1 MSGIIIQLIISG
13 IAMGFIYALV
23 GIEYTLIWNASGVLN
38 FSHDKMITTG
48 AYIFGGT
55 YILGLG
61 MDFIPGILLS
71 LITVALLGIVVAR
84 VIFIPLRNMTMIY
97 TIMATVMLGKIIV
110 EAIRLLWGPV
120 PFSVPGFL
128 IGTVKAGDV
137 VISIANIAIIA
148 AAAFCVLA
156 LQLFLYKTK
165 PGKAMRCV
173 AQNRKAAQLMGIDVR
188 TVMTVTVMISMMI
201 CCLIGLLVSPLLNIT
216 TTMSN
221 MIGLKGFAAGVI
233 GGFGYLPGAILGGL
247 CIGIVE
253 NIASMV
259 LPSVYKDI
267 VAFVL
272 LVGFLLIRP
281 HRNYREDA
289 LTHWKSDG
297 RNRGG
302 KRE

>member
-1 MSGIIIQLIISG
+1 MFGILIQLIVSG

-188 TVMTVTVMISMMI
+188 TVMTVTVMIRMMI

-281 HRNYREDA
+281 A
-289 LTHWKSDG
+289 GIT
-297 RNRGG
+297 G
-302 KRE
+302 KTR

>member
-1 MSGIIIQLIISG
+1 MVGILIQLIVSG

-38 FSHDKMITTG
+38 FSHDKLITLG

-55 YILGLG
+55 YIIGLG
-61 MDFIPGILLS
+61 MGYVPGIILS
-71 LITVALLGIVVAR
+71 LITVALIGLVIAR

-97 TIMATVMLGKIIV
+97 TIMATVMLGKIIIEFV
-110 EAIRLLWGPV
+110 RLFWGPV

-128 IGTVKAGDV
+128 IGTVKVGGV
-137 VISIANIAIIA
+137 VISIANIAIIVVA
-148 AAAFCVLA
+148 ALCVGA

-173 AQNRKAAQLMGIDVR
+173 AQNRNASQLMGIDVKHVMMI
-188 TVMTVTVMISMMI
+188 TVAISMMI
-201 CCLIGLLVSPLLNIT
+201 CCLIGLLVSPLLNIS

-233 GGFGYLPGAILGGL
+233 GGFGYLPGAIIGGL
-247 CIGIVE
+247 VIGIIE
-253 NIASMV
+253 NLASMV

-272 LVGFLLIRP
+272 LVAFLLIRP
-281 HRNYREDA
+281 KGI
-289 LTHWKSDG
+289 T
-297 RNRGG
+297 G
-302 KRE
+302 KTR

>member
-1 MSGIIIQLIISG
+1 MFGILIQLIVSG

-97 TIMATVMLGKIIV
+97 TIMDTVMLGKIIV

-128 IGTVKAGDV
+128 IGTVKVGDV

-281 HRNYREDA
+281 A
-289 LTHWKSDG
+289 GIT
-297 RNRGG
+297 G
-302 KRE
+302 KTR

>member
-1 MSGIIIQLIISG
+1 MFGILIQLIVSG

-173 AQNRKAAQLMGIDVR
+173 AQNRKAAQLLGIDVR

-281 HRNYREDA
+281 A
-289 LTHWKSDG
+289 GIT
-297 RNRGG
+297 G
-302 KRE
+302 KTR

>member
-1 MSGIIIQLIISG
+1 MFGILIQLIVSG

-128 IGTVKAGDV
+128 IGTVKVGDV

-188 TVMTVTVMISMMI
+188 TVMTVTVIISMMI

-281 HRNYREDA
+281 A
-289 LTHWKSDG
+289 GIT
-297 RNRGG
+297 G
-302 KRE
+302 KTR

>member
-1 MSGIIIQLIISG
+1 MIGILIQLIVSG

-38 FSHDKMITTG
+38 FSHDKLITLG

-61 MDFIPGILLS
+61 MGYGPGIILS
-71 LITVALLGIVVAR
+71 LITVALIGLVIAR
-84 VIFIPLRNMTMIY
+84 AIFIPLRNMTMIY
-97 TIMATVMLGKIIV
+97 TIMATVMLGKIIIEFV
-110 EAIRLLWGPV
+110 RLFWGPV

-128 IGTVKAGDV
+128 YGTVKIGSV
-137 VISIANIAIIA
+137 VISIANIAIIIVA
-148 AAAFCVLA
+148 ALCVGA

-173 AQNRKAAQLMGIDVR
+173 AQNRNASQLMGIDVKHVMMI
-188 TVMTVTVMISMMI
+188 TVAISMMI
-201 CCLIGLLVSPLLNIT
+201 CCLIGLLVSPLLNIS

-233 GGFGYLPGAILGGL
+233 GGFGYLPGAIIGGL
-247 CIGIVE
+247 VIGIIE
-253 NIASMV
+253 NLASMV

-272 LVGFLLIRP
+272 LVAFLLIRP
-281 HRNYREDA
+281 KGI
-289 LTHWKSDG
+289 T
-297 RNRGG
+297 G
-302 KRE
+302 KTR

>member
-1 MSGIIIQLIISG
+1 MVGILIQLIVSG

-38 FSHDKMITTG
+38 FSHDKLITLG

-55 YILGLG
+55 YIIGLG
-61 MDFIPGILLS
+61 MGYVPGIILS
-71 LITVALLGIVVAR
+71 LITVALIGLVIAR

-97 TIMATVMLGKIIV
+97 TIMATVMLGKIIIEFV
-110 EAIRLLWGPV
+110 RLFWGPV

-128 IGTVKAGDV
+128 IGTVKVGGV
-137 VISIANIAIIA
+137 VISIANIAIIVVA
-148 AAAFCVLA
+148 ALCVGA

-165 PGKAMRCV
+165 PGKVMRCV
-173 AQNRKAAQLMGIDVR
+173 AQNRNASQLMGIDVKHVMMI
-188 TVMTVTVMISMMI
+188 TVAISMMI
-201 CCLIGLLVSPLLNIT
+201 CCLIGLLVSPLLNIS

-233 GGFGYLPGAILGGL
+233 GGFGYLPGAIIGGL
-247 CIGIVE
+247 VIGIIE
-253 NIASMV
+253 NLASMV

-272 LVGFLLIRP
+272 LVAFLLIRP
-281 HRNYREDA
+281 KGI
-289 LTHWKSDG
+289 T
-297 RNRGG
+297 G
-302 KRE
+302 KTR

>member
-1 MSGIIIQLIISG
+1 MVGILIQLIVSG

-38 FSHDKMITTG
+38 FSHDKLITLG

-55 YILGLG
+55 YIIGLG
-61 MDFIPGILLS
+61 MGYVPGILLS
-71 LITVALLGIVVAR
+71 LITVALIGLVIAR

-97 TIMATVMLGKIIV
+97 TIMATVMLGKIII
-110 EAIRLLWGPV
+110 EFIRLFWGPV

-128 IGTVKAGDV
+128 IGTVKIGSV
-137 VISIANIAIIA
+137 VISIANIAIIIVA
-148 AAAFCVLA
+148 ALCVGA

-173 AQNRKAAQLMGIDVR
+173 AQNRNASQLMGIDVKHVMMI
-188 TVMTVTVMISMMI
+188 TVAISMMI
-201 CCLIGLLVSPLLNIT
+201 CCLIGLLVSPLLNIS

-233 GGFGYLPGAILGGL
+233 GGCGYLPGAIVGGL
-247 CIGIVE
+247 VIGIIE
-253 NIASMV
+253 NLASMV

-272 LVGFLLIRP
+272 LVAFLLIRP
-281 HRNYREDA
+281 KGI
-289 LTHWKSDG
+289 T
-297 RNRGG
+297 G
-302 KRE
+302 KTR

>member
-1 MSGIIIQLIISG
+1 MFGILIQLIVSG

-71 LITVALLGIVVAR
+71 LITVALLGIVVSR

-128 IGTVKAGDV
+128 IGTVKVGDV

-281 HRNYREDA
+281 A
-289 LTHWKSDG
+289 GIT
-297 RNRGG
+297 G
-302 KRE
+302 KTR

>member
-1 MSGIIIQLIISG
+1 MFGILIQLIVSG

-55 YILGLG
+55 YIIGLG
-61 MDFIPGILLS
+61 MGYVPGIILS
-71 LITVALLGIVVAR
+71 LITVALIGLVIAR
-84 VIFIPLRNMTMIY
+84 LIFIPLRNMTMIY
-97 TIMATVMLGKIIV
+97 TIMATVMLGKIII
-110 EAIRLLWGPV
+110 EFIRLFWGPV

-128 IGTVKAGDV
+128 VGTVKVGGI
-137 VISIANIAIIA
+137 VISIANIAIIVVA
-148 AAAFCVLA
+148 AVCVGA

-173 AQNRKAAQLMGIDVR
+173 AQNRNASQLMGIDVKYVMMI
-188 TVMTVTVMISMMI
+188 TVAISMMI
-201 CCLIGLLVSPLLNIT
+201 CCLIGLLVSPLLNIS

-233 GGFGYLPGAILGGL
+233 GGFGYLPGAIIGGL
-247 CIGIVE
+247 VIGIVE
-253 NIASMV
+253 NLASMV

-272 LVGFLLIRP
+272 LVVFLLIRP
-281 HRNYREDA
+281 KGI
-289 LTHWKSDG
+289 T
-297 RNRGG
+297 G
-302 KRE
+302 KTR

>member
-1 MSGIIIQLIISG
+1 MFGILIQLIVSG

-259 LPSVYKDI
+259 LQSVYKDI

-281 HRNYREDA
+281 A
-289 LTHWKSDG
+289 GIT
-297 RNRGG
+297 G
-302 KRE
+302 KTR

>member
-1 MSGIIIQLIISG
+1 MFGILIQLIVSG

-97 TIMATVMLGKIIV
+97 TIMATVILGKIIV

-281 HRNYREDA
+281 A
-289 LTHWKSDG
+289 GIT
-297 RNRGG
+297 G
-302 KRE
+302 KTR

>member
-1 MSGIIIQLIISG
+1 MFGILIQLIVSG

-128 IGTVKAGDV
+128 IGTVKAEDV

-281 HRNYREDA
+281 A
-289 LTHWKSDG
+289 GIT
-297 RNRGG
+297 G
-302 KRE
+302 KTR

>member
-1 MSGIIIQLIISG
+1 MFGILIQLIVSG

-97 TIMATVMLGKIIV
+97 TIMATVMLGKIIL
-110 EAIRLLWGPV
+110 EAIRLLWAPV

-281 HRNYREDA
+281 EGI
-289 LTHWKSDG
+289 TG
-297 RNRGG
+297 
-302 KRE
+302 

>member
-1 MSGIIIQLIISG
+1 MVGILIQLIVSG

-38 FSHDKMITTG
+38 FSHDKLITLG

-55 YILGLG
+55 YIIGLG
-61 MDFIPGILLS
+61 MGYVPGIILS
-71 LITVALLGIVVAR
+71 LITVALIGLVIAR
-84 VIFIPLRNMTMIY
+84 LIFIPFRNMTMIY
-97 TIMATVMLGKIIV
+97 TIMATVMLGKIII
-110 EAIRLLWGPV
+110 EFIRLFWGPV

-128 IGTVKAGDV
+128 VGTVKVGGI
-137 VISIANIAIIA
+137 VISIANIAIIVVA
-148 AAAFCVLA
+148 AVCVGA

-173 AQNRKAAQLMGIDVR
+173 AQNRNASQLMGIDVKYVMMI
-188 TVMTVTVMISMMI
+188 TVAISMMI
-201 CCLIGLLVSPLLNIT
+201 CCLIGLLVSPLLNIS

-233 GGFGYLPGAILGGL
+233 GGFGYLPGAIIGGL
-247 CIGIVE
+247 VIGIVE
-253 NIASMV
+253 NLASMV

-272 LVGFLLIRP
+272 LVVFLLIRP
-281 HRNYREDA
+281 KGI
-289 LTHWKSDG
+289 T
-297 RNRGG
+297 G
-302 KRE
+302 KTR

>member
-1 MSGIIIQLIISG
+1 MFGILIQLIVSG

-120 PFSVPGFL
+120 SFSVPGFL

-281 HRNYREDA
+281 A
-289 LTHWKSDG
+289 GIT
-297 RNRGG
+297 G
-302 KRE
+302 KTR

>member
-1 MSGIIIQLIISG
+1 MFGILIQLIVSG

-97 TIMATVMLGKIIV
+97 TIIATVMLGKIIV

-201 CCLIGLLVSPLLNIT
+201 CCLIGLVVSPLLNIT

-281 HRNYREDA
+281 A
-289 LTHWKSDG
+289 GIT
-297 RNRGG
+297 G
-302 KRE
+302 KTR

>member
-1 MSGIIIQLIISG
+1 MFGILIQLIVSG

-267 VAFVL
+267 VAFVP
-272 LVGFLLIRP
+272 VSYT
-281 HRNYREDA
+281 H
-289 LTHWKSDG
+289 LTLPTKA
-297 RNRGG
+297 
-302 KRE
+302 

>member
-1 MSGIIIQLIISG
+1 MFGILIQLIVSG

-128 IGTVKAGDV
+128 IGTVKVGDV

-247 CIGIVE
+247 CSGIVE

-281 HRNYREDA
+281 A
-289 LTHWKSDG
+289 GIT
-297 RNRGG
+297 G
-302 KRE
+302 KTR

>member
-1 MSGIIIQLIISG
+1 MFGILIQLIVSG

-137 VISIANIAIIA
+137 VMSIANIAIIA

-281 HRNYREDA
+281 A
-289 LTHWKSDG
+289 GIT
-297 RNRGG
+297 G
-302 KRE
+302 KTR

>member
-1 MSGIIIQLIISG
+1 MFGILIQLIVSG

-201 CCLIGLLVSPLLNIT
+201 CCLSGLLVSPLLNIT

-281 HRNYREDA
+281 A
-289 LTHWKSDG
+289 GIT
-297 RNRGG
+297 G
-302 KRE
+302 KTR

>member
-1 MSGIIIQLIISG
+1 MFGILIQLIVSG

-128 IGTVKAGDV
+128 ICTVKVGDV

-281 HRNYREDA
+281 A
-289 LTHWKSDG
+289 GIT
-297 RNRGG
+297 G
-302 KRE
+302 KTR

>member
-1 MSGIIIQLIISG
+1 MFGILIQLIVSG

-120 PFSVPGFL
+120 PVSVPGFL
-128 IGTVKAGDV
+128 IGTVKVGDV

-281 HRNYREDA
+281 A
-289 LTHWKSDG
+289 GIT
-297 RNRGG
+297 G
-302 KRE
+302 KTR

>member
-1 MSGIIIQLIISG
+1 MFGILIQLIVSG

-281 HRNYREDA
+281 A
-289 LTHWKSDG
+289 G
-297 RNRGG
+297 IAG
-302 KRE
+302 KTR

>member
-1 MSGIIIQLIISG
+1 MFGILIQLIVSG

-84 VIFIPLRNMTMIY
+84 IIFIPLRNMTMIY

-281 HRNYREDA
+281 A
-289 LTHWKSDG
+289 GIT
-297 RNRGG
+297 G
-302 KRE
+302 KTR

>member
-1 MSGIIIQLIISG
+1 MVGILIQLIVSG

-38 FSHDKMITTG
+38 FSHDKLITLG

-55 YILGLG
+55 YIIGLG
-61 MDFIPGILLS
+61 MGYVPGIILS
-71 LITVALLGIVVAR
+71 LIAVALIGLVIAR

-97 TIMATVMLGKIIV
+97 TIMATVMLGKIIIEFV
-110 EAIRLLWGPV
+110 RLFWGPV

-128 IGTVKAGDV
+128 IGTVKVGGV
-137 VISIANIAIIA
+137 VISIANIAIIVVA
-148 AAAFCVLA
+148 ALCVGA

-173 AQNRKAAQLMGIDVR
+173 AQNRNASQLMGIDVKHVMMI
-188 TVMTVTVMISMMI
+188 TVAISMMI
-201 CCLIGLLVSPLLNIT
+201 CCLIGLLVSPLLNIS

-233 GGFGYLPGAILGGL
+233 GGFGYLPGAIIGGL
-247 CIGIVE
+247 VIGIIE
-253 NIASMV
+253 NLASMV

-272 LVGFLLIRP
+272 LVAFLLISP
-281 HRNYREDA
+281 KG
-289 LTHWKSDG
+289 LT
-297 RNRGG
+297 G
-302 KRE
+302 KTR

>member
-1 MSGIIIQLIISG
+1 MVGILIQLVVSG

-38 FSHDKMITTG
+38 FSHDKLITLG

-55 YILGLG
+55 YIISLG
-61 MDFIPGILLS
+61 MGYLPGIILS
-71 LITVALLGIVVAR
+71 LITVALLGLVIAR

-97 TIMATVMLGKIIV
+97 TIMATVMLGKIII
-110 EAIRLLWGPV
+110 EFIRLFWGPV

-128 IGTVKAGDV
+128 IGTVKIGGV
-137 VISIANIAIIA
+137 VISIANIVIIIVA
-148 AAAFCVLA
+148 ALCVGA

-173 AQNRKAAQLMGIDVR
+173 AQNRNASQLMGIDVKHVMMI
-188 TVMTVTVMISMMI
+188 TVAISMMI
-201 CCLIGLLVSPLLNIT
+201 CCLIGLLVSPLLNIS

-233 GGFGYLPGAILGGL
+233 GGFGYLPGAIIGGL
-247 CIGIVE
+247 VIGIIE
-253 NIASMV
+253 NLASMV

-272 LVGFLLIRP
+272 LVTFLLIRP
-281 HRNYREDA
+281 KGI
-289 LTHWKSDG
+289 T
-297 RNRGG
+297 G
-302 KRE
+302 KTR

>member
-1 MSGIIIQLIISG
+1 MFGILIQLIVSG

-128 IGTVKAGDV
+128 IGTVKVGDV

-216 TTMSN
+216 TTMSK

-281 HRNYREDA
+281 A
-289 LTHWKSDG
+289 GIT
-297 RNRGG
+297 G
-302 KRE
+302 KTR

>member
-1 MSGIIIQLIISG
+1 MFGILIQLIVSG

-61 MDFIPGILLS
+61 MDFISGILLS

-281 HRNYREDA
+281 A
-289 LTHWKSDG
+289 GIT
-297 RNRGG
+297 G
-302 KRE
+302 KTR

>member
-1 MSGIIIQLIISG
+1 
-13 IAMGFIYALV
+13 
-23 GIEYTLIWNASGVLN
+23 
-38 FSHDKMITTG
+38 
-48 AYIFGGT
+48 
-55 YILGLG
+55 
-61 MDFIPGILLS
+61 
-71 LITVALLGIVVAR
+71 
-84 VIFIPLRNMTMIY
+84 
-97 TIMATVMLGKIIV
+97 MLGKIIV

-128 IGTVKAGDV
+128 IGTVKVGDV

-281 HRNYREDA
+281 A
-289 LTHWKSDG
+289 GIT
-297 RNRGG
+297 G
-302 KRE
+302 KTR

>member
-1 MSGIIIQLIISG
+1 MFGILIQLIVSG

-128 IGTVKAGDV
+128 IGTVKVGDV

-148 AAAFCVLA
+148 AAAVCVLA

-281 HRNYREDA
+281 A
-289 LTHWKSDG
+289 GIT
-297 RNRGG
+297 G
-302 KRE
+302 KTR